1 MKTLRE
7 ILSEVTKRT
16 TVAKSGRSELQR
28 LMQRARKNP
37 GDKTILRQ
45 VNLALKAEKL
55 RALRA
60 KNQKIEPESKP
71 EVKSVKEPELQMN
84 SDIKRAMMSKI
95 ENRFKSDA
103 SSHFD
108 KHGTDI
114 LQKIDIKDK
123 TANQIT
129 NAVAD
134 ASYKHFHDSFSK
146 KDPKPSISLAPIK
159 SLK

>member
-16 TVAKSGRSELQR
+16 TVAKSGRSKLQR
-28 LMQRARKNP
+28 LMKLARENP
-37 GDKTILRQ
+37 QDKKIKKE
-45 VNLALKAEKL
+45 VKSALEAEKL
-55 RALRA
+55 RAT
-60 KNQKIEPESKP
+60 KNQKTEPEP
-71 EVKSVKEPELQMN
+71 EVKSVKEPKSELQMN

-146 KDPKPSISLAPIK
+146 KDTKPSISLAPIK

>member
-1 MKTLRE
+1 MKTLRQ

-28 LMQRARKNP
+28 LMKQARENP
-37 GDKTILRQ
+37 DDKKIKRQ
-45 VNLALKAEKL
+45 VKYALEAEKT
-55 RALRA
+55 RV
-60 KNQKIEPESKP
+60 KNQEPEPKP
-71 EVKSVKEPELQMN
+71 EVKNVKEPELQMN

-103 SSHFD
+103 SSHFE
-108 KHGTDI
+108 KHGRDI
-114 LQKIDIKDK
+114 LQNIDTEGK

-129 NAVAD
+129 KEVAD
-134 ASYKHFHDSFSK
+134 ASYEHFHNSK
-146 KDPKPSISLAPIK
+146 KDTKPSISLAPIK

>member
-1 MKTLRE
+1 MKTLRQ

-28 LMQRARKNP
+28 LMKQARKNP
-37 GDKTILRQ
+37 YDKKIKRQ
-45 VNLALKAEKL
+45 VNDALKAEKL
-55 RALRA
+55 RV
-60 KNQKIEPESKP
+60 KNQEPKPKP
-71 EVKSVKEPELQMN
+71 EVKSIKEPKSELQMN

-103 SSHFD
+103 SSHFE
-108 KHGTDI
+108 KHGRDI
-114 LQKIDIKDK
+114 LQNIDTEGK

-129 NAVAD
+129 KAVAD
-134 ASYKHFHDSFSK
+134 ASYEHFHNSK
-146 KDPKPSISLAPIK
+146 KDTKPSISLAPIK

>member
-1 MKTLRE
+1 MKTLRQ

-28 LMQRARKNP
+28 LMKLARENP
-37 GDKTILRQ
+37 DDKKIKRK
-45 VNLALKAEKL
+45 VKDALEAEKL
-55 RALRA
+55 RV
-60 KNQKIEPESKP
+60 KEPKPKP

-84 SDIKRAMMSKI
+84 SEIKRAMMSKI

-114 LQKIDIKDK
+114 LRKIDIKDK

-129 NAVAD
+129 NAVAN
-134 ASYKHFHDSFSK
+134 ASYEHFHNSK
-146 KDPKPSISLAPIK
+146 KDTKPSISLAPIK